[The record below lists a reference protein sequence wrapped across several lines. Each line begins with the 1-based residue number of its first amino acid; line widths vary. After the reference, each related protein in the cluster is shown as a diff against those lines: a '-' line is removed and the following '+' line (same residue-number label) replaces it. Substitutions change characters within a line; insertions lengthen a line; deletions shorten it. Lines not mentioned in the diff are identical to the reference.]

1 MPKKKSRKGVSR
13 SAAPKEK
20 TSPRAEPGASTKKAK
35 PRAPQPLQ
43 LSDPEQDLLSHMK
56 SGYQLET
63 DSLGSDVVLRNLKD
77 DSVVRPTSVNRSTI
91 EALQKRRL
99 IAPGKSA
106 DPLRILWNLN
116 KTS

>member
-1 MPKKKSRKGVSR
+1 MAKRTPRSPVSR
-13 SAAPKEK
+13 PLRSKKITARAASDEAKNNA
-20 TSPRAEPGASTKKAK
+20 RAA
-35 PRAPQPLQ
+35 QPLQ

-63 DSLGSDVVLRNLKD
+63 DSLRSDVVLRNLKD

-91 EALQKRRL
+91 EALEKRGL
-99 IAPGKSA
+99 IAPGKSD